1 MLVAHGGAVDGG
13 VGDEVVMTEGT
24 TKEKKN
30 VMAEKRM
37 RRRLIFGQL

>member
-1 MLVAHGGAVDGG
+1 
-13 VGDEVVMTEGT
+13 MTKGT

>member
-1 MLVAHGGAVDGG
+1 
-13 VGDEVVMTEGT
+13 MTEGT